1 MNYLYLEFQVEE
13 KIAVITISREKVLNA
28 LNNDVID
35 ELRKAFEEVE
45 RRADIGCAILT
56 GAGRAFVAGAD
67 IAGMS
72 AMNGTEGRATAI
84 RGQKVFEYI
93 ENLPKP
99 VIAAV
104 NGFALGGG
112 CELAMSCDIRIAAES
127 AKFGQPEVNLGIIP
141 GYGGT
146 QRLPRLVGKGM
157 AKYLCLTGE
166 IIRAEEALRI
176 GLVEKVVP
184 NDDLIEE
191 AKKVARMIL
200 AKAPIAIQYTKTA
213 INYSANTD
221 LVSGI
226 AYEAEIYTSSFITE
240 DKREGMAAFLE
251 KRPADFKNK

>member
-1 MNYLYLEFQVEE
+1 MKCLHLEFQVEE
-13 KIAVITISREKVLNA
+13 NIAVITISREKVLNA

-35 ELRKAFEEVE
+35 ELKQAFEEVE
-45 RRADIGCAILT
+45 RREDIGCAILT
-56 GAGRAFVAGAD
+56 GVGRAFAAGAD
-67 IAGMS
+67 IDAMS
-72 AMNGTEGRATAI
+72 NMSGTEGRATAI
-84 RGQKVFEYI
+84 HGQKVFTYI
-93 ENLPKP
+93 ESLSKP

-112 CELAMSCDIRIAAES
+112 CELAMSCDMRIAAQG

-166 IIRAEEALRI
+166 IIRADEALRI
-176 GLVEKVVP
+176 GLVEKVVA
-184 NDDLIEE
+184 NEDLLEE

-200 AKAPIAIQYTKTA
+200 SKAPLAVTYAKAA
-213 INYSANTD
+213 INYSTDTD

-226 AYEAEIYTSSFITE
+226 AYEAEIYTSSFLTE
-240 DKREGMAAFLE
+240 DRREGMTAFLE
-251 KRPADFKNK
+251 KRQANFKGK